1 MRAIIKAIVHFLVI
15 IVYRPKVI
23 GKENIPEEGACII
36 CPNHVHAL
44 DSAVILTTL
53 KRHINFMAKEEL
65 FKNGFI
71 RYLAKVFGIFPVK
84 RGGKDMEEIKSSL
97 KILKRGEILAM
108 FPEGTRNGLEKGV
121 KPKNGAVLIAI
132 KAGVPIIPCGV
143 NGSFKPFTKVTL
155 KYGKPI
161 YFDKDIDVQ
170 DKEKV
175 NELTKQ
181 VMDEVIK
188 LRENAQKCKSKVD
201 KQ

>member
-1 MRAIIKAIVHFLVI
+1 MRVILKAIFHFLTI
-15 IVYRPKVI
+15 IIYRPKVI

-44 DSAVILTTL
+44 DSAVILTTA
-53 KRHINFMAKEEL
+53 KRKVNFMAKEEL

-71 RYLAKVFGIFPVK
+71 KFFAKIFGIFPVN
-84 RGGKDMEEIKSSL
+84 RGVKDLEALNTSL
-97 KILKRGEILAM
+97 KILKTGEILAM
-108 FPEGTRNGLEKGV
+108 FPEGTRNGLAKGV

-143 NGSFKPFTKVTL
+143 QGSFKPFTKVTL
-155 KYGKPI
+155 NYGKPI
-161 YFDKDIDVQ
+161 VFNKDTDVQ

-181 VMDEVIK
+181 VMDEIVRLTK
-188 LRENAQKCKSKVD
+188 EDVKKK
-201 KQ
+201 K

>member
-1 MRAIIKAIVHFLVI
+1 MRVILKAIFHFLTI
-15 IVYRPKVI
+15 IIYRPKVI

-44 DSAVILTTL
+44 DSAVILTTA
-53 KRHINFMAKEEL
+53 KRKVNFMAKEEL

-71 RYLAKVFGIFPVK
+71 RFFAKIFGIFPVK
-84 RGGKDMEEIKSSL
+84 RGGKDLEAIKTSL
-97 KILKRGEILAM
+97 KILKKGEILAM
-108 FPEGTRNGLEKGV
+108 FPEGTRNGLAKGV

-143 NGSFKPFTKVTL
+143 QGNFKPFTKVTL
-155 KYGKPI
+155 NYGKPI
-161 YFDKDIDVQ
+161 VFSKDTDVQ

-181 VMDEVIK
+181 VMDEVVRLTK
-188 LRENAQKCKSKVD
+188 EDVKKK
-201 KQ
+201 K

>member
-65 FKNGFI
+65 FKNGVI

-84 RGGKDMEEIKSSL
+84 RGGKDMEAIKNSL

-132 KAGVPIIPCGV
+132 KAGAPIIPCGV

-181 VMDEVIK
+181 VMDEVVK
-188 LRENAQKCKSKVD
+188 LRENAKKCKRKVD